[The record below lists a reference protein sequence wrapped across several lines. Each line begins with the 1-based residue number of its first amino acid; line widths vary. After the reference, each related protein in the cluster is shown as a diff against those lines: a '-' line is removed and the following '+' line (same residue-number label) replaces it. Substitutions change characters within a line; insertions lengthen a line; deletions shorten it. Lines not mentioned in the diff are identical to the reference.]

1 MPDAPWAADM
11 ISEGVR
17 PAEALSTDS
26 AIVSFPSLCLGWADD
41 MISKGVRPGEDLS
54 TDSAIVGLAI
64 LVSCL
69 GGRYEF

>member
-1 MPDAPWAADM
+1 MPDAPWAANM
-11 ISEGVR
+11 SSEGVR

-54 TDSAIVGLAI
+54 TDSAIVGLAV
-64 LVSCL
+64 LVSWL